1 MKKNLL
7 KRGIA
12 VAAAISLLFAD
23 TANAG
28 VWYQRSGSW
37 FVKDEASGKDLSGW
51 YQDEKK
57 DWYYLEPSADGI
69 YHGALRAGWLP
80 LGRDWYFLNPV
91 HDGYFGRAFLNTWLW
106 IDGYCYCFDENGKM
120 YSSCETPD
128 GYTINQAGQWTVNGV
143 VQYIAGK
150 GIQTK
155 QSGSGFNSGS
165 SGDHSSG
172 GSESNSESTQTN
184 SVKVTVHYQDAD
196 TGEILE
202 TRVLSGKAG
211 EKVSIDHPDFGGYKV
226 LDGQP
231 VEVSFG
237 SRDTEVTVLYRKTLF
252 VGGIRIQYVDT
263 ENQKILAE
271 KTVSGRLGEIYI
283 AHVAAIDGYKAQ
295 TEEDLVLTFLGREQT
310 AKIEYRPIRDGEE
323 PDQKVVTNDR
333 LKVAQADSAK
343 EQEVLE
349 QIYDGIFDFQQ
360 NEDGTVEIVV
370 YNDNP
375 IYQYILDGKYTVNDI
390 VYVEPSEQF
399 ISGLTFLYQSH
410 NDEYYGEEDGY
421 DAEKCEVIHGW
432 QVSPFDFF
440 APGTNIEV
448 EIPAVT
454 PEMIGTQ
461 TSWPI
466 GVDTG
471 VNRTRS
477 LLNRSTRESSYIA
490 LNATVD
496 GKKML
501 ERILPESR
509 TSFIQQYIKSLELE
523 IEGSMGI
530 KDLIFRIHIPIISDI
545 AGSDD
550 GIISNKKGMHFQVT
564 PYVKFGDT
572 LTTEFQ
578 LNGTS
583 NEGDSEENSEE
594 ERENALSLSALGAE
608 IWMQGIDFDDKN
620 MYPLLGWGFNIITK
634 RATSSVQD
642 MISNGQSVVRLNS
655 LGIYVGAVLF
665 GVLGKPEAS
674 TTLTL
679 SHEEENE
686 YTMGMKIS
694 ENWDV
699 EVIRPPMEHTEV
711 ETITAEAEGSFGI
724 GTSLMVSASIAGMM
738 PACVGPEVG
747 IQLDGSG
754 SLQYKLTVPKE
765 NAEEDEGFSGSGK
778 FNMTIYGQLRFLSRI
793 AAGFEFAGN
802 GAGMEMFAVDE
813 SFDLFRHTLGTD
825 TVWDGTTITVKD
837 ENDVF
842 EVCEETGEA
851 IGKTASPV
859 FSQDTGAFSF
869 TCPSYILQQEG
880 DEKKA
885 YYVKELQ
892 VKSPVGA
899 KTVWERL
906 HQPRLLERLVVSADL
921 GPDFTC
927 DYSTAPS
934 LKELALAGYHNQM
947 TEVDLGRNRNLEKA
961 EIASEA
967 LENIVLPS
975 NRPFPDEME
984 EPETP
989 EEGEKPQEPDVP
1001 ILDVALKELIVSG
1014 GDAFN
1019 NLDLSS
1025 VPELQTLKVN
1035 GGKIDDLDLHTLE
1048 NLETLTLNSLP
1059 LVELDVSE
1067 NKKLKAL
1074 DVQSTELQALDVRY
1088 NRDLTS
1094 LKTNSKLKKFTG
1106 NGKVMPDRLKW
1117 YKDEER
1123 TIPVTSCAAGQ
1134 TIYSELSGE
1143 ITWERVYSVLGK
1155 NKKRFKALDRYG
1167 NDLSSDWPGYNPESG
1182 WVEWTDD
1189 GYLKVPQYM
1198 QWEAVSR
1205 PFKVANLSI
1214 KDNDQI
1220 KKLDCTEAPDI
1231 EKISIDDAKV
1241 GEIVRLPQ
1249 NMETI
1254 SIIIPKMNGEA
1265 NQSYFPCDFENAPK
1279 LKEVLIDDK
1288 EQYKVARNWNFSQN
1302 EKLEKLEIRLL
1313 NDNDVELKLPDN
1325 GSLRDLNISYKGSGK
1340 TGYHLT
1346 GVDLSAH
1353 SNLEKLTLRVIGGI
1367 GEAVDVSDLYN
1378 LKELRLY
1385 DYINGLDLSNCLEL
1399 EKLALRGSREFKHL
1413 DLSQNK
1419 KIRSLNS
1426 DFHGLETFTG
1436 NGFVMPR
1443 FISIPAKWYADPEK
1457 TQEVT
1462 SCAAGQTIY
1471 SSYYGQDQEKLTAVQ
1486 LPDPSLKPD
1495 NGLLPDGEEPPKEE
1509 ILPGDG
1515 TAELASP
1522 SNACPKGEEENGTSE
1537 ETRREPEQP
1546 VQKEGLL
1553 EKADEQKVNETP
1565 EETPEE

>member
-128 GYTINQAGQWTVNGV
+128 GYTVNQAGQWTVNGV

-202 TRVLSGKAG
+202 TRVLSGKTG

-295 TEEDLVLTFLGREQT
+295 TEEDLVLTFSEREQT

-410 NDEYYGEEDGY
+410 DDEYYGEEDGY

-461 TSWPI
+461 TSWPM

-471 VNRTRS
+471 ANRTRS

-523 IEGSMGI
+523 MEGSMGI

-564 PYVKFGDT
+564 PYVKKSYT
-572 LTTEFQ
+572 LTTKFQ
-578 LNGTS
+578 INGTS
-583 NEGDSEENSEE
+583 NEGDSEENSEDK
-594 ERENALSLSALGAE
+594 RENALSLSALGAE
-608 IWMQGIDFDDKN
+608 IWMQGIDLDDKN

-694 ENWDV
+694 ENGDV
-699 EVIRPPMEHTEV
+699 ELIRPPMNHTEV

-724 GTSLMVSASIAGMM
+724 GGSLMVSASIAGMM
-738 PACVGPEVG
+738 PACVGPEIG

-906 HQPRLLERLVVSADL
+906 HLPRLLERLVVSADL

-967 LENIVLPS
+967 LEKIVLPS
-975 NRPFPDEME
+975 NCPFSDETE
-984 EPETP
+984 E
-989 EEGEKPQEPDVP
+989 
-1001 ILDVALKELIVSG
+1001 LDVALKELIVSG

-1035 GGKIDDLDLHTLE
+1035 SGMIDNLDLHTLE

-1143 ITWERVYSVLGK
+1143 ITWESVYSVLGK

-1167 NDLSSDWPGYNPESG
+1167 NDLSADWPGYNPESG

-1198 QWEAVSR
+1198 QWEAVNR
-1205 PFKVANLSI
+1205 PFKVSNLSI

-1220 KKLDCTEAPDI
+1220 TKLDCTEAPDI

-1249 NMETI
+1249 NIETI
-1254 SIIIPKMNGEA
+1254 SIDIPYKKEVPDQG
-1265 NQSYFPCDFENAPK
+1265 YFPCDFEEAPK
-1279 LKEVLIDDK
+1279 LKEIKIHDK
-1288 EQYKVARNWNFSQN
+1288 GKYNITRNWDFSKN
-1302 EKLEKLEIRLL
+1302 KNLKKIYMHLR
-1313 NDNDVELKLPDN
+1313 NSNDVELKLPNNDVLKELTIHYRDAYI
-1325 GSLRDLNISYKGSGK
+1325 GSEYRLRGL
-1340 TGYHLT
+1340 
-1346 GVDLSAH
+1346 DLSKQP
-1353 SNLEKLTLRVIGGI
+1353 NLEKLTLCVFGGLE
-1367 GEAVDVSDLYN
+1367 EAVDVSEMHN
-1378 LKELRLY
+1378 LKELELQ
-1385 DYINGLDLSNCLEL
+1385 NGMDIASLDLSNCVEL
-1399 EKLALRGSREFKHL
+1399 EKLKLNGNAEFKHL

-1419 KIRSLNS
+1419 KLRFFGSS
-1426 DFHGLETFTG
+1426 FMALETYTG
-1436 NGFVMPR
+1436 NGLVMPN
-1443 FISIPAKWYADPEK
+1443 IPVTSVKWYADPEK

-1486 LPDPSLKPD
+1486 IPDPSLKPD

-1537 ETRREPEQP
+1537 ESRREPEQP

>member
-295 TEEDLVLTFLGREQT
+295 TEEDLVLTFSGREQT

-410 NDEYYGEEDGY
+410 DDEYYGEEDGY

-608 IWMQGIDFDDKN
+608 IWMQGIDLDDKN

-906 HQPRLLERLVVSADL
+906 HLPRLLERLVVSADL

-967 LENIVLPS
+967 LEKIVLPS
-975 NRPFPDEME
+975 NRPFSDE
-984 EPETP
+984 T
-989 EEGEKPQEPDVP
+989 EK
-1001 ILDVALKELIVSG
+1001 LDVALKELVVSG

-1134 TIYSELSGE
+1134 TIYSELCGNAE
-1143 ITWERVYSVLGK
+1143 ITEEGTLDTSK
-1155 NKKRFKALDRYG
+1155 FKALDQYG
-1167 NDLSSDWPGYNPESG
+1167 NDISADWPGYNPETG
-1182 WVEWTDD
+1182 LVEYIQGGNW
-1189 GYLKVPQYM
+1189 KIPQYVRKELGM
-1198 QWEAVSR
+1198 LYQ
-1205 PFKVANLSI
+1205 PIKVVKLEGHC
-1214 KDNDQI
+1214 I
-1220 KKLDCTEAPDI
+1220 KKLDCSEAPDI
-1231 EKISIDDAKV
+1231 KEINCGGIDNGYIGEEVKLPKNITSFKAKILNSEDGPTVYHEQFQCNFEDASS
-1241 GEIVRLPQ
+1241 L
-1249 NMETI
+1249 N
-1254 SIIIPKMNGEA
+1254 
-1265 NQSYFPCDFENAPK
+1265 
-1279 LKEVLIDDK
+1279 EVVVSDHGM
-1288 EQYKVARNWNFSQN
+1288 YKVARNWDFSQN
-1302 EKLEKLEIRLL
+1302 KNLEKLHINLI
-1313 NDNDVELKLPDN
+1313 NSYDAELKLPNSDN
-1325 GSLRDLNISYKGSGK
+1325 LKELEIIYSGAGRK
-1340 TGYHLT
+1340 NEYRLE
-1346 GVDLSAH
+1346 GVDFSKL
-1353 SNLEKLTLRVIGGI
+1353 SNLEELELNVIGGI
-1367 GEAVDVSDLYN
+1367 GKPVDVSGTRKLKRLSISEDL
-1378 LKELRLY
+1378 K
-1385 DYINGLDLSNCLEL
+1385 ITKLDLSNCIEL
-1399 EKLALRGSREFKHL
+1399 ENLTLNANKEFKHL
-1413 DLSQNK
+1413 DLSQNRK
-1419 KIRSLNS
+1419 LKRLQGKCS
-1426 DFHGLETFTG
+1426 GLETFTG
-1436 NGFVMPR
+1436 NGLVMPNM
-1443 FISIPAKWYADPEK
+1443 SVKWYADPEK

-1537 ETRREPEQP
+1537 ETRKEPEQP